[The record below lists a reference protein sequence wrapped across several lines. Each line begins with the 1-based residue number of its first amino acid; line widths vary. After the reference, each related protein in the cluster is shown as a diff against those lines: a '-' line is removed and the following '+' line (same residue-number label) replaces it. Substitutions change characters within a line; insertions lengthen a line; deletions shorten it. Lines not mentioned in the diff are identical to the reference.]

1 MLKKFTDFTIDRK
14 NEGVSNT
21 KQDSAAV
28 TKPKTEPTIDRIG
41 KIASAPV
48 HKEEST
54 KTETKKIKKVE
65 TNESIVF
72 EGKIV
77 QFPTNTKMSSA
88 YKLLENKKVSKEKLH
103 YIIAE
108 ANKTTLIVAKYNENA
123 NIKLLEFMQT
133 LLDVYSKKGLKEQF
147 SSIKLDGN
155 DTYCIIMGIPEKA
168 VTLINK
174 DLVKLLS
181 K

>member
-1 MLKKFTDFTIDRK
+1 MLKNFTDFTIDRK

-21 KQDSAAV
+21 KQNSAAA
-28 TKPKTEPTIDRIG
+28 TKPKSEPIIDKIG
-41 KIASAPV
+41 EKPSV
-48 HKEEST
+48 QKTNT
-54 KTETKKIKKVE
+54 KSETKKVEIKKVE

-77 QFPTNTKMSSA
+77 QFPADTKMVSA
-88 YKLLENKKVSKEKLH
+88 YKLLEDKKVSKEKLH
-103 YIIAE
+103 YIITE
-108 ANKTTLIVAKYNENA
+108 ANKTTLLIAKYNEKA
-123 NIKLLEFMQT
+123 SVKLLEFMQT
-133 LLDVYSKKGLKEQF
+133 LLDVYNKKGLKEQF